1 LRSARRAIVMTS
13 GGMDSTVLAYWA
25 IKQGYDVIPLFV
37 DYGQHCASTERET
50 LNNVLPHEVISKL
63 LVVNVA
69 DVFRSSPSRLIREPN
84 LWVDQISSDDLMLP
98 YRNLFLLAT
107 AAAFAASQGVQV
119 VLSAFINSN
128 LAREIDA
135 TSAFL
140 KGVSSLMSETGNVD
154 LEMPFRN
161 MSKIEVANLGLALSA
176 PIASTFSC
184 QANAIEHCGSCPNC
198 VERLLALQASMQIDT
213 V

>member
-1 LRSARRAIVMTS
+1 LASAKRAITMTS
-13 GGMDSTVLAYWA
+13 GGMDSTVLTYWA
-25 IKQGYDVIPLFV
+25 MKQGYEVIPLFI

-50 LNNVLPHEVISKL
+50 VGNVLPREVIAKL
-63 LVVNVA
+63 LVIDVA

-84 LWVDQISSDDLMLP
+84 LWVDTISSDDLMLP

-107 AAAFAASQGVQV
+107 AVACAASHGVQV

-128 LAREIDA
+128 FAREIDA

-140 KGVSSLMSETGNVD
+140 KGVGSLMSEAGNVE

-161 MSKIEVANLGLALSA
+161 MSKVEVANLGLALSA

-184 QANAIEHCGSCPNC
+184 QANAVEHCGSCPNC
-198 VERLLALQASMQIDT
+198 VERLLALQSTTLIENI
-213 V
+213 

>member
-1 LRSARRAIVMTS
+1 VSARRAIAMTS
-13 GGMDSTVLAYWA
+13 GGMDSTVLTYWA
-25 IKQGYDVIPLFV
+25 MKQGYEVVPLFI

-50 LNNVLPHEVISKL
+50 LSNVLPREVISKL
-63 LVVNVA
+63 QVIDVA

-128 LAREIDA
+128 FASEIDA

-140 KGVSSLMSETGNVD
+140 KGVGSLMSETGNVE
-154 LEMPFRN
+154 LEMPFRS
-161 MSKIEVANLGLALSA
+161 MSKVDVACIGLSLGV

-184 QANAIEHCGSCPNC
+184 QANAVEHCGSCPNC
-198 VERLLALQASMQIDT
+198 VERLLALQATTQIYN